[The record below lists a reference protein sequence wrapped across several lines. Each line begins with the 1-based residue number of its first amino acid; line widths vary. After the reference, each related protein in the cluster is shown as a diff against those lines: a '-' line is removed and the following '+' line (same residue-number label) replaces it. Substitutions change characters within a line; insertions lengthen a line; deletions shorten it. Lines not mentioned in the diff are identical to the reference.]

1 MKRREEKEENNK
13 KRSKTYRKKKKP
25 KKLVRKVASVYN
37 LTPKI
42 LPEGTAKLRWAGD
55 IIFFRAPRS
64 SFRVSHS
71 SVGFSVAQKGAAF
84 QCRPQLS

>member
-1 MKRREEKEENNK
+1 MKRREEKEENNKK

-25 KKLVRKVASVYN
+25 KKLGRKVASVHN

-64 SFRVSHS
+64 SFRVRHS
-71 SVGFSVAQKGAAF
+71 SVGCSVAQKGAAF
-84 QCRPQLS
+84 QCRV